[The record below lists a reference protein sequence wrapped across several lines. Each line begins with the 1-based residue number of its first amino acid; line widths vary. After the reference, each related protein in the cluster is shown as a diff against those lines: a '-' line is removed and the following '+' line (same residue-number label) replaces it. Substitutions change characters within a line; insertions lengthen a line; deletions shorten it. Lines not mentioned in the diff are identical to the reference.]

1 MPTPVIV
8 ARQCLAPEA
17 ATALDEAVAVAQ
29 RRGHAQT
36 TSLHAISALLAPRSS
51 SALRDA
57 CTRAR
62 NVAFPPRH
70 QFKALELCISVS
82 LERVPSGQLIN
93 DPPVSNSL
101 MAAIKRSQANQ
112 RRQPPDN
119 FHVYRDIAQQNNS
132 NNISSVKVDLQHLI
146 LSILDDPVV
155 SRVFGE
161 SGFRSSEIKLA
172 IIRPLPNLL
181 RYTRPRGPP
190 VFLCNLENPDQG
202 SRSFSFPFP
211 GFASYYEKGNCKRV
225 WEVLARRRN
234 PLLVGVC
241 AYDELASFTEKNKA
255 GLNIICIENYITKC
269 INEGFKR
276 AEVDSK
282 FEEMGRVVERET
294 GGSGVVVNYGALEIF
309 GNEKDKE
316 QEEEGG
322 GVGYLVGH
330 LTRLLQVHEGNV
342 WFLGAATSYQ
352 TYLKFIC
359 RFPSVEKHW
368 DLQILPITSLHHSFP
383 KSSLMESFVPF
394 GGLFP
399 TPSESKGS
407 LPGSYQPVPPCCRLC
422 SQRCQQEVVTVTKGG
437 FDVSVADQYR
447 SALPSWLQMAE
458 LGADNGLYMK
468 TKDDEQ
474 LLNIKIERVQRKWD
488 DICRRLHQTH
498 RVPELNTHQSN
509 PQGHCSNNM
518 NEYSCLTANFP
529 KTDTMC
535 LDNPS
540 SVVSKTKNGS
550 LLSKLQEKPSKGG
563 DCLALEPISPYS
575 LSNSSVGNVT
585 QASPTSVTSVI
596 TDLGLGLC
604 SVSSSNKLM
613 KSTSQNG
620 ATLARD
626 FSSCLPANIDVINW
640 SVSSHRTQS
649 SSSSSPNFGGP
660 LDSSDF
666 KKLFT
671 AVTKRVGWQDEAATV
686 ICQTVADGRAR
697 NGKCQGA
704 SRRGD
709 IWLNFSG
716 PDRCGKKKIAIALA
730 DVIYGDRENFI
741 DIDLSSEDGVRHFDL
756 KFRGK
761 TMVDY
766 VADELS
772 KNPFSVVFLE
782 NVDKADIHVLSS
794 LSQAIRTS
802 KFPDSHG
809 REVSTNNA
817 IFVTTSTLTT
827 EEQVH
832 RKTKTLKYSEDDI
845 LRTKGWPLQILIKHD
860 DNTISQDSR
869 PVSVSKLGFLNKRKL
884 IGSNETTELHEIT
897 EMVKRANRTS
907 CLNLDLNIPAEETND
922 GTVEIDSVAENT
934 KPWLQHFFE
943 QPVENVVFK
952 PFDFDALAQK
962 VSDKMDES
970 FRESIG
976 SKCSLEIDPK
986 VMEQLVAA
994 AYVSDNNMVVTDWI
1008 AKVLTKGFAEVEKK
1022 YNLNTHCIVKLVP
1035 DHNALPSE
1043 KPVGISLPSKI
1054 TVN

>member
-1 MPTPVIV
+1 MPTAVIV

-17 ATALDEAVAVAQ
+17 ATALDEAVAVAR

-36 TSLHAISALLAPRSS
+36 TSLHAVSALLTPRSS

-82 LERVPSGQLIN
+82 LDRVPSGQLTN

-112 RRQPPDN
+112 RRQPPHN

-132 NNISSVKVDLQHLI
+132 VKVELQHLI

-161 SGFRSSEIKLA
+161 AGFRSSEIKLA

-181 RYTRPRGPP
+181 RHSRPRGPP
-190 VFLCNLENPDQG
+190 VFLCNLENPDPD

-211 GFASYYEKGNCKRV
+211 GFASYSGEGNCKRIG
-225 WEVLARRRN
+225 EVLARRKN

-241 AYDELASFTEKNKA
+241 AYDALASFTEKNKD

-269 INEGFKR
+269 INQGFKKV
-276 AEVDSK
+276 EVDSK
-282 FEEMGRVVERET
+282 FEEMGRVVEREM

-309 GNEKDKE
+309 GNERNK
-316 QEEEGG
+316 EEEG

-359 RFPSVEKHW
+359 RFPSLEKHW
-368 DLQILPITSLHHSFP
+368 DLQILPISSLHHSYP

-407 LPGSYQPVPPCCRLC
+407 LSGSYQPVPPRCRLC
-422 SQRCQQEVVTVTKGG
+422 SERCEQEVVAVTKGG
-437 FDVSVADQYR
+437 FDVSVADQYQ
-447 SALPSWLQMAE
+447 STLPSWLQMAE
-458 LGADNGLYMK
+458 LGANNGLYMK
-468 TKDDEQ
+468 TKDDGQ
-474 LLNIKIERVQRKWD
+474 LLNIKIARVQKKWD
-488 DICRRLHQTH
+488 DICRRLHHTH
-498 RVPELNTHQSN
+498 QVPESNTYRWN
-509 PQGHCSNNM
+509 PRGHCSNNT
-518 NEYSCLTANFP
+518 NENSCLTANFL
-529 KTDTMC
+529 KTGTMRS
-535 LDNPS
+535 DNPS

-550 LLSKLQEKPSKGG
+550 LLSKIQEKPSEGSGCK
-563 DCLALEPISPYS
+563 ALEPISLYS

-585 QASPTSVTSVI
+585 QASPTSVTSVT

-613 KSTSQNG
+613 KSTSQNC
-620 ATLARD
+620 AMLARD
-626 FSSCLPANIDVINW
+626 FSGCLPANIDVVNG
-640 SVSSHRTQS
+640 SGLSHRAQS
-649 SSSSSPNFGGP
+649 SSSSSPDFGGL
-660 LDSSDF
+660 LDPSDF
-666 KKLFT
+666 KKLFA

-686 ICQTVADGRAR
+686 ICQTVANGRAR
-697 NGKCQGA
+697 NGKCQAAG
-704 SRRGD
+704 RRGD

-741 DIDLSSEDGVRHFDL
+741 DIDLSSEDGVHHFDL

-761 TMVDY
+761 TLVDY

-809 REVSTNNA
+809 REVSANNA
-817 IFVTTSTLTT
+817 IFVTTSTLTI
-827 EEQVH
+827 ENQVVH
-832 RKTKTLKYSEDDI
+832 CKTQTLKYSEDNI
-845 LRTKGWPLQILIKHD
+845 LRAKGWPLQMLIKQD
-860 DNTISQDSR
+860 DNTIGQDSR
-869 PVSVSKLGFLNKRKL
+869 PVSVSKLGFVNKRKL
-884 IGSNETTELHEIT
+884 TGSNETTEQHEIT

-922 GTVEIDSVAENT
+922 GTIENDFVPENT
-934 KPWLQHFFE
+934 TPWLQHFFE

-962 VSDKMDES
+962 VSDEMNQS
-970 FRESIG
+970 FRASIG
-976 SKCSLEIDPK
+976 SDCSLEIDPK
-986 VMEQLVAA
+986 VMEQLLAA
-994 AYVSDNNMVVTDWI
+994 AYLSDNNNNMVVTDWI
-1008 AKVLTKGFAEVEKK
+1008 EKVVTKGFAEVEKK
-1022 YNLNTHCIVKLVP
+1022 YNLDTHCIVKLVP
-1035 DHNALPSE
+1035 DHNSLPSE

-1054 TVN
+1054 RVS